1 MAPAAIML
9 QRPRTSSHGAVV
21 TLTFVIFSNTVMSSV
36 KAPVSLAQD
45 KRVRC
50 RTSEE
55 TVKHQY
61 CSTACLT
68 QGMRQPNSLMELVVE
83 LKALQASLRNLHL
96 PSLRNL
102 HLPSTQAL
110 NGPRGTRAHST
121 QCNGLGFPSPPGEVI
136 ALLWPGEDFWML
148 G

>member
-1 MAPAAIML
+1 M
-9 QRPRTSSHGAVV
+9 
-21 TLTFVIFSNTVMSSV
+21 FSNTVMSSV
-36 KAPVSLAQD
+36 KAPVSPAQD

-50 RTSEE
+50 STSEE
-55 TVKHQY
+55 MVKHQY
-61 CSTACLT
+61 CSTVCLT

-96 PSLRNL
+96 PS
-102 HLPSTQAL
+102 TQAL
-110 NGPRGTRAHST
+110 KGPRGTRAHST

-148 G
+148 GEEYAKH